1 MSAKELGMIHSVNT
15 TVQVTSPATP
25 SVFGSVDIPGE
36 LTAQLNR
43 LVRNGNFFK
52 VVGIDMTLDTQGTA
66 GGGQVTGYLRYYAP
80 TRGRCQAYRS
90 AFKAMA
96 TVMKNQGISMRDNHM
111 YDFRVPLTNQSNV
124 IGGPFPNQATLDGTD
139 GLVMCAV
146 DSGGAPITIEGD
158 ASNGHDVTWIHNRSV
173 QPQYTGTAGALFTSG
188 FDTLQQDY
196 LTGTDFVLNDT
207 VPYAG
212 NADAAERNFEY
223 IPFMMSWSP
232 DEGAGINQNRLTP
245 VSFSWKPD
253 PALYLAVLGGQFDV
267 FIEELNVD
275 SGASSLNLNVAVH
288 VSGWKSIMG
297 DPDKKRRSRRMT
309 SSKSKST
316 SRK

>member
-1 MSAKELGMIHSVNT
+1 MASKELGMIHTANT
-15 TVQVTSPATP
+15 TVQVNSPATP
-25 SVFGSVDIPGE
+25 SVFGSVDLPGE

-52 VVGIDMTLDTQGTA
+52 VVGIDMSIDTVGTV
-66 GGGQVTGYLRYYAP
+66 GGGQISGYLRYYAP

-96 TVMKNQGISMRDNHM
+96 TIMKNQGISMRDNHM

-146 DSGGAPITIEGD
+146 DSAGAPNTIEGV

-173 QPQYTGTAGALFTSG
+173 QPQYTGTAGQLYTSG

-207 VPYAG
+207 VPYDG
-212 NADAAERNFEY
+212 NSDAAERNFEY
-223 IPFMMSWSP
+223 IPFMMSWTP
-232 DEGAGINQNRLTP
+232 DSTDMSTAFN
-245 VSFSWKPD
+245 WKPD
-253 PALYLAVLGGQFDV
+253 PALYLAVLGGQFDLFV
-267 FIEELNVD
+267 EELNVD
-275 SGASSLNLNVAVH
+275 EGAPGVNINVAVH

-297 DPDKKRRSRRMT
+297 DPDKKKSSSRRM
-309 SSKSKST
+309 KKK
-316 SRK
+316 R